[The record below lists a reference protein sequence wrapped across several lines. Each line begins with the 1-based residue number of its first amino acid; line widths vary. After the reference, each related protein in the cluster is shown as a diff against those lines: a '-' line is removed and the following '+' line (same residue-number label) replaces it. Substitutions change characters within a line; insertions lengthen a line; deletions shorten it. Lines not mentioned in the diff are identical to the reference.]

1 MGAGAEAFKIAS
13 STPNPGNSG
22 SPVSRDALRK
32 ANDISHSARKD
43 RAFERGRIVG
53 FESGKTFQQSL
64 LDSQTDRI
72 QLLTQQ
78 LSEKQASEA
87 LAQQKLGATQ
97 LLLQTT
103 TKDLVVAQLRITE
116 LEGETARL
124 RSQLTAAQG
133 TIKPSPSS
141 SVWLPNKIPRIQK

>member
-22 SPVSRDALRK
+22 APGSRDALRK

-87 LAQQKLGATQ
+87 LAQQLGATQ

>member
-1 MGAGAEAFKIAS
+1 VLEKIAPSKGDVSLVS
-13 STPNPGNSG
+13 SQ
-22 SPVSRDALRK
+22 
-32 ANDISHSARKD
+32 
-43 RAFERGRIVG
+43 
-53 FESGKTFQQSL
+53 GKTFQQSL

-141 SVWLPNKIPRIQK
+141 SVLVAK